1 MGYGKLG
8 GFAVL
13 FWGALIWAVL
23 GFGEIMAEALE
34 DFFDI
39 AWHRYVNRFIGVVP
53 LKSDTTVER
62 STPINVYSVVLSEC
76 IEEMFCMLFSNIFD
90 TEIIDN
96 KSEADGT
103 CCVFPETRGVDDLV
117 IAVFGEPLS
126 Q

>member
-53 LKSDTTVER
+53 LKSDTTV
-62 STPINVYSVVLSEC
+62 
-76 IEEMFCMLFSNIFD
+76 
-90 TEIIDN
+90 
-96 KSEADGT
+96 
-103 CCVFPETRGVDDLV
+103 
-117 IAVFGEPLS
+117 
-126 Q
+126 